1 MHLVLDGGP
10 QASHYKTRLCKQ
22 ATHFTGSFQTIRK
35 ISGLL
40 VIALSTVLVVV
51 HYLRMPLCIVFTQVD
66 VCSLCCKRG
75 RGARGDRVWVLPLCT
90 CDMADLEIG
99 IGRSRYFEGNLQN
112 KC

>member
-1 MHLVLDGGP
+1 MHLILDGGP
-10 QASHYKTRLCKQ
+10 QASHYETRLCKQ
-22 ATHFTGSFQTIRK
+22 ATHFAGSCQTFRK

-75 RGARGDRVWVLPLCT
+75 RGARGEGRPS
-90 CDMADLEIG
+90 IG
-99 IGRSRYFEGNLQN
+99 FASVHV
-112 KC
+112 